1 MTTLVFDGS
10 FSSDG
15 IFLVAADT
23 RTKALVTGS
32 FVELR
37 NAQSKGHTPLG
48 SDEAEKGEGRR
59 EMECVCVCAPSFFRF
74 PVSVDGILEV
84 GHANN
89 FS

>member
-59 EMECVCVCAPSFFRF
+59 EMECVCVCVCAILF
-74 PVSVDGILEV
+74 PVSG
-84 GHANN
+84 
-89 FS
+89 FR